1 MFWARKSLGR
11 DSVRCYKTSIACQK
25 GAKPNDERAH
35 GCGMGCLPKFFG
47 PANFSVAILCVA
59 MKKPIASQ
67 KGAKPNDGRAHG
79 CGMDCL
85 PKIFGP
91 ENFSVATLCVAMKN
105 DRLPK
110 GGHAE
115 R

>member
-1 MFWARKSLGR
+1 M
-11 DSVRCYKTSIACQK
+11 RCYETSIAGQK

-35 GCGMGCLPKFFG
+35 GCGMGCLPKIFG
-47 PANFSVAILCVA
+47 TENLSVATLCVA
-59 MKKPIASQ
+59 MKTSIACQ
-67 KGAKPNDGRAHG
+67 KGAKPNDDRAHG

-91 ENFSVATLCVAMKN
+91 EKFSVATLCVAIKT

-110 GGHAE
+110 GSQAE
-115 R
+115 G